1 MDQGADANGRDLETL
16 QLYVEESLEGLQ
28 QIDQLLLEAERGTP
42 TANLMATLFRTVH
55 TIKGTAG
62 YLAFERTQALA
73 HTAEDL
79 LSRLRD
85 GKLVGR
91 PAHFTCL
98 LAVGECLRQMV
109 ENVRTTGEEG
119 EVEVAA
125 LVTELRA
132 LMAAPAPTEAAANPA
147 ANAVAAPSSLAPP
160 AVEAAPVA
168 PLPSPAVAVT
178 AAPGPQLVAGLSAAA
193 LAAPVTQAGADE
205 LVRAARAAAAA
216 TAAAAEEAR
225 AAKAAPPTATP
236 AAASPAAA
244 APATQAAPNTP
255 AAAAKGDPEADAANK
270 ERSAA
275 ARNEQDNGTVRVNVT
290 VLDRL
295 MNLIGELVLARNQ
308 IMQIT
313 SVSTDTKLAG
323 QAAFQRLNVVT
334 GELQEQ
340 VMKTRMQ
347 PVSRVFEKIPRMV
360 RDVARVVNKKVD
372 CVIEGNNTEI
382 DKALVEAI
390 RDPVMHIVRNA
401 LDHGVEPPE
410 DRVRQNKS
418 EAGTL
423 HIRAA
428 HKGGAVTIE
437 IEDDG
442 RGMDPVILRAHALR
456 KGVITQAEA
465 DRLSDR
471 DALELVF
478 RPGFSTAAAVTDIS
492 GRGVGMDVVRTHV
505 RQAGGEAEI
514 ESVVGRGTTI
524 RLKMPLTLAIIPALL
539 VRAGGQR
546 FAIPQV
552 NLLEL
557 VYLSEERAAADIEVV
572 RGAAVHKLRGEI
584 LPVVHLREALGLPA
598 LRKEEAAPGTYC
610 VVLASGARRYSLV
623 VDAIENT
630 EEIVIKP
637 LRGQLKRLICY
648 SGATVLGDG
657 DVALILDAAG
667 IASKAGIDLQARRHS
682 DQAAVS
688 RVAHRR
694 EAMMIFRSA
703 GGVQCAVPLSM
714 VARLEQVPSQSIEEV
729 GGREVLQYRGD
740 LLSVVRPDHVLSP
753 QAVTSRGSEQLL
765 LVFDFGQPIGM
776 AVEEVLDV
784 VEVDLATAAM
794 DNDNAYAYGKAV
806 VYGRTTLL
814 IDIYRVMR
822 DLLPNFFQ
830 ARSSEHR
837 TGRVLVAEPTPA
849 LRSSL
854 VGYLRAQGMHV
865 TSVPS
870 AEGLATELRGKTGA
884 DYDALVVDE
893 ELLRQHNDALLAQ
906 LSNDQP
912 DLPVLAWSGQSS
924 EQTIGQTG
932 GPAQAGVRGTYN
944 KRERE
949 RLFAALQEFAKGD
962 LAARQGVL

>member
-16 QLYVEESLEGLQ
+16 QLYVEESFEGLQ
-28 QIDQLLLEAERGTP
+28 QIDQLLLDAERGAP
-42 TANLMATLFRTVH
+42 AANLMATLFRTVH

-85 GKLVGR
+85 GKLTAR
-91 PAHFTCL
+91 PEHFTCL
-98 LAVGECLRQMV
+98 LAVGERLRQMV
-109 ENVRTTGEEG
+109 ENVRVGGEEG
-119 EVEVAA
+119 DVEVSA
-125 LVTELRA
+125 LVTDLRA
-132 LMAAPAPTEAAANPA
+132 LMSIDAVAAGPAEAPATAPQSAEEPAPHPPAAAAEAAAPAETTPA
-147 ANAVAAPSSLAPP
+147 TVAASAPSTPQVLA
-160 AVEAAPVA
+160 
-168 PLPSPAVAVT
+168 
-178 AAPGPQLVAGLSAAA
+178 GMSAAA
-193 LAAPVTQAGADE
+193 LAAPVTQAAADE
-205 LVRAARAAAAA
+205 LVRAARASAA
-216 TAAAAEEAR
+216 AR
-225 AAKAAPPTATP
+225 AAAYAVQAPPPSSAP
-236 AAASPAAA
+236 VAASPAPSA
-244 APATQAAPNTP
+244 APPAPGGP
-255 AAAAKGDPEADAANK
+255 AAAARAEGEADAAGK
-270 ERSAA
+270 DRPAA
-275 ARNEQDNGTVRVNVT
+275 ARGEQADGTVRVNVA

-313 SVSTDTKLAG
+313 SVSPDTKLAG

-360 RDVARVVNKKVD
+360 RDVARVVHKKVE

-410 DRVRQNKS
+410 DRLKQNKP

-442 RGMDPVILRAHALR
+442 RGMDPAVLRAHALR

-465 DRLSDR
+465 ERLSDR

-514 ESVVGRGTTI
+514 ESFVGRGTTI

-584 LPVVHLREALGLPA
+584 LPVVHLREALGLPT
-598 LRKEEAAPGTYC
+598 RTKEEAALGTYC

-637 LRGQLKRLICY
+637 LRGQLKRLSCY

-667 IASKAGIDLQARRHS
+667 IAIKAGIDLQARRHG
-682 DQAAVS
+682 DQAVVS
-688 RVAHRR
+688 RTEHRR

-714 VARLEQVPSQSIEEV
+714 VARLEQVSSQSIEEV

-753 QAVTSRGSEQLL
+753 QAVASRGSEQLL

-794 DNDNAYAYGKAV
+794 DSDNAYAYGKAV

-822 DLLPNFFQ
+822 DLLPNFLQ
-830 ARSSEHR
+830 ARPSENR

-870 AEGLATELRGKTGA
+870 AEGLTTELRGKTSA

-906 LSNDQP
+906 LSHDQP
-912 DLPVLAWSGQSS
+912 DLPVLAWSGQFSDQAS
-924 EQTIGQTG
+924 GQPG
-932 GPAQAGVRGTYN
+932 VSAQAGVRGTYN

-949 RLFAALQEFAKGD
+949 RLFAALQGFAKGE
-962 LAARQGVL
+962 LSSRQGGP